1 MNTAQI
7 IAKYGGADLALNRL
21 GELTVLGRA
30 LTPEEDEEAQAL
42 HLHEENLRSVVD
54 ALAMAADSV
63 RAAKTG
69 NKIAAAQRVTP
80 LEWWGRKRGPWPMAC
95 LAAALRGWD
104 PACEEQPRV
113 SEAEYDAA
121 LAEAQARVD
130 ACRTAAQK
138 ESDSSAPR
146 RVYVQAHSDLMHAV
160 VAYKPQPADA
170 ARILRGVRDSEAP
183 PEQREAQLMYEF
195 WSRVLWPKMGTP
207 EAQEVMDRD
216 PGGYAV
222 GYPMAYLAAIGLRG
236 DDVRGKLSGR

>member
-7 IAKYGGADLALNRL
+7 IAKYGGADLALNRF

-30 LTPEEDEEAQAL
+30 LTPEEDDEAQTL
-42 HLHEENLRSVVD
+42 HAHEENLRA
-54 ALAMAADSV
+54 ALAAYGAGRSALAD
-63 RAAKTG
+63 KTP
-69 NKIAAAQRVTP
+69 APQRVTP

>member
-30 LTPEEDEEAQAL
+30 LTAEEDEEAAVL
-42 HLHEENLRSVVD
+42 RTHEENLRT
-54 ALAMAADSV
+54 ALAALAG
-63 RAAKTG
+63 KLL
-69 NKIAAAQRVTP
+69 TP
-80 LEWWGRKRGPWPMAC
+80 LEWWDRKRGPWPMAC

-113 SEAEYDAA
+113 SEVEYDAA
-121 LAEAQARVD
+121 LVEAQARVD

-138 ESDSSAPR
+138 EADSSAPR
-146 RVYVQAHSDLMHAV
+146 RVYVQAHDNLMHAV

>member
-30 LTPEEDEEAQAL
+30 LTAEEDEEAQTL
-42 HLHEENLRSVVD
+42 RVHEENLRV
-54 ALAMAADSV
+54 ALAAYAGRTVTTADVKS
-63 RAAKTG
+63 ALAGKLL
-69 NKIAAAQRVTP
+69 TP
-80 LEWWGRKRGPWPMAC
+80 LEWWDRKRGPWPMAC

-138 ESDSSAPR
+138 EADSSAPR
-146 RVYVQAHSDLMHAV
+146 RVYVQAHDNLMHAV

-170 ARILRGVRDSEAP
+170 ARILRGVRDAEAP
-183 PEQREAQLMYEF
+183 PEQREASLMFEF
-195 WSRVLWPKMGTP
+195 WSRVLWPKMGTA